1 MTCQVRMPLFEEMRI
16 SKFNKSFTPFHMKLT
31 DSERA
36 FKVIESNDI
45 SEPLIELEV
54 FELSAMR
61 PKQEEGFETT
71 IKEMHE

>member
-1 MTCQVRMPLFEEMRI
+1 
-16 SKFNKSFTPFHMKLT
+16 MKLT